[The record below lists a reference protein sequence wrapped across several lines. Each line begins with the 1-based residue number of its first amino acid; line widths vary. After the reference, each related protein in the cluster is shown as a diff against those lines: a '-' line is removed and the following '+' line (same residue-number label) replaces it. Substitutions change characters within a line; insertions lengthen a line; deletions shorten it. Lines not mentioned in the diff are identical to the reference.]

1 MQQCNCILTPTYWA
15 TYYWADTWDTSQEHV
30 FCSWFMKTWLHSA
43 TRSCKLIFLKTIPN
57 PKLWLR
63 YMWEV
68 KTWCRHS
75 MIHDQWL
82 TLAMAMT
89 QPNWILRFFDHSLF
103 ISSILLA
110 AVKPRLQVRCWPK
123 LEVPYLG
130 KLQCRTVKDKG
141 FIPIYRESAHGCT
154 ACSTGAMTLLQ
165 RFHILDNGFP
175 VQAQTSTFFHIH
187 CVFHHW

>member
-1 MQQCNCILTPTYWA
+1 MGHITRTRLLLMIHEDMTAQRYTQLQTYLSE
-15 TYYWADTWDTSQEHV
+15 DHP
-30 FCSWFMKTWLHSA
+30 K
-43 TRSCKLIFLKTIPN
+43 IPN
-57 PKLWLR
+57 SDWSTCERSK
-63 YMWEV
+63 
-68 KTWCRHS
+68 
-75 MIHDQWL
+75 QWL

-165 RFHILDNGFP
+165 RFNILDNGFP